1 MKSIDQILLRLDELS
16 RGFNVQIG
24 GSSTEATMRPMVL
37 AEVSASSSVLSGA
50 AGPLPLPQKIYLGRG
65 VPSTLVH
72 LPKLRVGCKLTH
84 RATGAAKHS
93 WIRHMWGWQ
102 HGQQL
107 DRELRHYSAAARS
120 GTTGIPTI
128 GFAIPTKIPGVPRY
142 VQSKGAGRCTL
153 RAVMWAHVRYYGNR
167 WWPWRQTSFWCATVP
182 VPCHPVDL
190 SEEGV
195 DDYVYNLVAISSLV
209 HLLLL
214 TLIFDMFALI

>member
-1 MKSIDQILLRLDELS
+1 MKSIHQILWMLDKLS
-16 RGFNVQIG
+16 RGFNVQIC
-24 GSSTEATMRPMVL
+24 GSINQATVRPMVL

-65 VPSTLVH
+65 VSSTAVL

-93 WIRHMWGWQ
+93 WIRHIWGWQ

-128 GFAIPTKIPGVPRY
+128 GFAIPTTIPGVPRY

-153 RAVMWAHVRYYGNR
+153 CAAILAHVRYYGNR
-167 WWPWRQTSFWCATVP
+167 GWPWRQPSVWCAAVP
-182 VPCHPVDL
+182 VPSHRA
-190 SEEGV
+190 G
-195 DDYVYNLVAISSLV
+195 
-209 HLLLL
+209 
-214 TLIFDMFALI
+214 